1 MMGWH
6 IIYHLSAPDGFSI
19 NDFIDPFT
27 FSLSYCSID
36 DAYTIINKLG
46 PEALLSKIDLKDAF
60 RLIPVQPS
68 DGNFIGIFLK
78 QNFYVGTCLPFSF
91 RSAPYLFNH
100 LSTALH
106 WILEQNYGVDHLLH
120 YLDNFLQLV
129 LLTPAPVRKTF
140 MPC

>member
-6 IIYHLSAPDGFSI
+6 IIYHFSAPDGFSV

-27 FSLSYCSID
+27 FSLTYCSID

-60 RLIPVQPS
+60 HLIPVQPS

-78 QNFYVGTCLPFSF
+78 QNFYVDTCLPFSF

-100 LSTALH
+100 TSFNCIT
-106 WILEQNYGVDHLLH
+106 
-120 YLDNFLQLV
+120 LDSRAELW
-129 LLTPAPVRKTF
+129 
-140 MPC
+140 C